1 MNPLQALANRV
12 SRRSSWQASVLLWVL
27 LPGPRDGT
35 AEPLQPPRRLLLG
48 EGTHDPGAAG
58 GKRAGF
64 AIARKDDGTFAFY
77 NPLAPGAGPLVLP
90 DASGASVTLLPA
102 LPEALATSRPLLESG
117 LLNNAQVLLSSDG
130 GVRSV
135 FVQADRFSR
144 EEAAKIGLSTYLDV
158 WFRQGD
164 ATGARDAVRTWRGYN
179 GSQMEYQRLRGG
191 RILVPHGSM
200 IPHAKAVPPTGRHET
215 VVEYSDDGGA
225 TWRLSESRLTSPCY
239 EGFNGSNEGACE
251 PCFEELGDGRVWMLM
266 RTQAGCLYESFSSDS
281 GTTWSAA
288 APTRFR
294 TSTGPANLLRHRD
307 GRLVLTWN
315 HCELPPRHEGEGV
328 YGGRDALH
336 LAISDDDGK
345 TWRGFREIYLDH
357 RRNDNPASNGDRG
370 TAYPL
375 GAFTADG
382 SLVILAGQGEGGRN
396 PILVDPGWITATK
409 AETDFRDGLAQWSVY
424 QHTGPAERWWR
435 AREIGCE
442 LIETPGE
449 PGTKSLRVRRPD
461 GKEPDT
467 AVWNFPN
474 GWSGELTA
482 RILLSDGSPGATVLL
497 NDRFFDPSNPLAEK
511 RAVFRFDLK
520 PGDCPPGAW
529 HDLSLRW
536 DLGKGRCE
544 CRLGNR
550 LVATL
555 PILTNTLNGISYL
568 RLRSAAATPDP
579 RGLVVRRVAVHLAD
593 PVAPPATAE
602 AVRASQE
609 EYVRTVVAGWK

>member
-1 MNPLQALANRV
+1 MHRV
-12 SRRSSWQASVLLWVL
+12 RSSSPHRLLGFRIASLGFFVVFQA
-27 LPGPRDGT
+27 T
-35 AEPLQPPRRLLLG
+35 AADPPRRLFLG
-48 EGTHDPGAAG
+48 EGIHDPGAAG
-58 GKRAGF
+58 GKRTGF

-77 NPLAPGAGPLVLP
+77 NPLAPSAEPLRLP
-90 DASGASVTLLPA
+90 DAGGTMHTLLPA
-102 LPEALATSRPLLESG
+102 LPEPLAGATALVESG

-130 GVRSV
+130 VVRGV
-135 FVQADRFSR
+135 FVQADRFPR
-144 EEAAKIGLSTYLDV
+144 EEVAKIGLSTYLDV

-164 ATGARDAVRTWRGYN
+164 ATGTRDAVRTWRGYN
-179 GSQMEYQRLRGG
+179 GSQMEYQRLKSG

-200 IPHAKAVPPTGRHET
+200 IPHARAVPPTGRHET

-225 TWRLSESRLTSPCY
+225 TWKLSESRLTSPCF

-251 PCFEELGDGRVWMLM
+251 PCFEELGDGRIWMLM
-266 RTQAGCLYESFSSDS
+266 RTQAGCLYESFSSDE
-281 GTTWSAA
+281 GTTWSPA

-307 GRLVLTWN
+307 GRLVLAWN

-357 RRNDNPASNGDRG
+357 RRNDNPAANGDRG

-375 GAFTADG
+375 GAFTEDG
-382 SLVILAGQGEGGRN
+382 RIVILAGQGEGGRN
-396 PILVDPGWITATK
+396 PILVDPDWITATT
-409 AETDFRDGLAQWSVY
+409 AETDFRDGLAPWSVY
-424 QHTGPAERWWR
+424 QHTGPAKRWWR
-435 AREIGCE
+435 ARETGCE

-449 PGTKSLRVRRPD
+449 PGTKSLRVRRPG

-482 RILLSDGSPGATVLL
+482 RILLPAGSQGATVSL
-497 NDRFFDPSNPLAEK
+497 NDRFFDPSNPLGEE
-511 RAVFRFDLK
+511 RAVFRLDLK
-520 PGDCPPGAW
+520 PADCPAGAW

-536 DLGKGRCE
+536 DLGKGSCE
-544 CRLGNR
+544 CRLGDR

-579 RGLVVRRVAVHLAD
+579 HGLVVRRVAVTISD
-593 PVAPPATAE
+593 PVAPEMTKE
-602 AVRASQE
+602 EVRAWQK
-609 EYVRTVVAGWK
+609 EYVESVVAGWR

>member
-1 MNPLQALANRV
+1 MTALGFLA
-12 SRRSSWQASVLLWVL
+12 VLEAAA
-27 LPGPRDGT
+27 
-35 AEPLQPPRRLLLG
+35 AEPPQPPRMLFLG
-48 EGTHDPGAAG
+48 EGIHDPGAAG
-58 GKRAGF
+58 GKRTGF

-77 NPLAPGAGPLVLP
+77 NPLAPSAEPLRLP
-90 DASGASVTLLPA
+90 DAGGTMHPLLPA
-102 LPEALATSRPLLESG
+102 LPEPIAGSRALLDSG

-130 GVRSV
+130 VVRSV
-135 FVQADRFSR
+135 FVQADRLPK

-179 GSQMEYQRLRGG
+179 GSQMEYQRLKSG
-191 RILVPHGSM
+191 RLLVPHGSM

-215 VVEYSDDGGA
+215 VIEYSDDGGA
-225 TWRLSESRLTSPCY
+225 TWKLSESRLTSPCY

-266 RTQAGCLYESFSSDS
+266 RTQAGCLYESFSSDG
-281 GTTWSAA
+281 GTTWSPA

-294 TSTGPANLLRHRD
+294 TSTGPANLLRLRD
-307 GRLVLTWN
+307 GRIVLTWN

-336 LAISDDDGK
+336 LAISDDEGK

-375 GAFTADG
+375 GAFTDEG
-382 SLVILAGQGEGGRN
+382 RIVILAGQGEGGRN
-396 PILVDPGWITATK
+396 PIFVDPDWITATT

-424 QHTGPAERWWR
+424 RHTGPAKRWWR
-435 AREIGCE
+435 ARETGCE

-449 PGTKSLRVRRPD
+449 PGTKSLRVRRQD

-467 AVWNFPN
+467 AVWNVPS
-474 GWSGELTA
+474 GWSGQLTA
-482 RILLSDGSPGATVLL
+482 RILLPAGSQGAVISL
-497 NDRFFDPSNPLAEK
+497 NDRFFDPSNPLGEE
-511 RAVFRFDLK
+511 RAVFRFELK
-520 PGDCPPGAW
+520 PEDGASGVW
-529 HDLSLRW
+529 QDLSLHW
-536 DLGKGRCE
+536 DLGKGSCE
-544 CRLGNR
+544 CRLGDQ

-568 RLRSAAATPDP
+568 RLRSAASPPDP
-579 RGLVVRRVAVHLAD
+579 HGLVVRRVGVNLTD
-593 PVAPPATAE
+593 PVAPPVTAE
-602 AVRASQE
+602 AVRARQE
-609 EYVRTVVAGWK
+609 EYVKTVVAGWR